1 LRGAAD
7 GSLASISGELRE
19 EELRMSEQPGFAI
32 NGRFL
37 TQPVT
42 GVQRYARNTILALD
56 DALQSAGVSAPI
68 IAPPGAPDPAL
79 MAMPLVRAGSASGQ
93 VWEQVSLPRAWPGRL
108 LNLCNMAPALKR
120 DQVVCIHDANVFE
133 APDSYGR
140 AFRTA
145 YRALLPAIA
154 RRSTRL
160 ATVSQ
165 ASARSLAHHLG
176 VAASGIAVLP
186 NGHEHALA
194 WDGSRSALGASEAF
208 GMERPFVLAIGSRA
222 RHKNMQLLADIA
234 PDLDAA
240 GIDVVIA
247 GGGGGLFADDQLRAA
262 PNMHMA
268 GRVSDDDLAYLLDR
282 ALCLAFPSWT
292 EGFGLPLV
300 EAMARGCPV
309 VSSDRASMPEICGS
323 AALMAS
329 PAEPD
334 AWLRHIRRLRDERG
348 LRDDLIASGRERAR
362 LFSWSATAAGYL
374 ELMREPTR
382 RLTRPPEAAAHQVRA
397 AVVVA
402 TLGRPD
408 VVTASVRYL
417 LATQTLQPDCVIV
430 SCAAPGDAGSLAE
443 DPRVKVV
450 TGPKG
455 LPNQRNTAI
464 AALPPGIDL
473 VAFFDDDFVADK
485 DWLAAAARAFA
496 SDPGV
501 VGLTG
506 WVLADGIKGPGIGF
520 DEAVSTVEGNTSAS
534 HERWIEPYSPYGCNM
549 AFRAS
554 SIGELRF
561 DQRLVLYGWLEDRD
575 FAATLARE
583 GGRLVKSAEARGVHM
598 GVKGGRVHGDRLGY
612 SQVINPIYMLRKGTM
627 TTLQVADHI
636 ARNVASNL
644 AKALR
649 PEPFIDRRGRL
660 RGNVLA
666 LADLMRGRI
675 EPERAAS
682 IQPRRGDR

>member
-1 LRGAAD
+1 M
-7 GSLASISGELRE
+7 SGRP
-19 EELRMSEQPGFAI
+19 SFAV

-56 DALQSAGVSAPI
+56 EALRAAGTSAPI
-68 IAPPGAPDPAL
+68 IAPRGAPDPAL
-79 MAMPLVRAGSASGQ
+79 EAMPLVEAGKTGGQ
-93 VWEQVSLPRAWPGRL
+93 IWEQMTLPAAWSGRL
-108 LNLCNMAPALKR
+108 LNLGNMAPAWKR
-120 DQVVCIHDANVFE
+120 DQVVCIHDANVFK

-145 YRALLPAIA
+145 YRVLLPLIA

-160 ATVSQ
+160 ATVSE

-194 WDGSRSALGASEAF
+194 WDASRSALGATGAF
-208 GMERPFVLAIGSRA
+208 GMDRPFVLAIGSRA
-222 RHKNMQLLADIA
+222 RHKNMKLLADIA

-247 GGGGGLFADDQLRAA
+247 GGGAGLFADDQLRAA
-262 PNMHMA
+262 PNMRLA
-268 GRVSDDDLAYLLDR
+268 GRVSDDDLAFLLDR

-292 EGFGLPLV
+292 EGFGLPII

-323 AALMAS
+323 AALLAS
-329 PAEPD
+329 PAEPAD
-334 AWLRHIRRLRDERG
+334 WLRHIRRLAAERE
-348 LRDDLIASGRERAR
+348 LRAELSARGRERVS

-374 ELMREPTR
+374 ELMQEPR
-382 RLTRPPEAAAHQVRA
+382 QLTKRPEPATHQIRA

-417 LATQTLQPDCVIV
+417 LDTQSLKPECVIV
-430 SCAAPGDAGSLAE
+430 SCAETSDAGSLVD

-450 TGPKG
+450 AGPKG
-455 LPNQRNTAI
+455 LPNQRNAAI
-464 AALPPGIDL
+464 AALPLGIDM
-473 VAFFDDDFVADK
+473 VAFFDDDFVPHK
-485 DWLAAAARAFA
+485 DWLAAAAQAFA
-496 SDPGV
+496 RDPGV

-520 DEAVSTVEGNTSAS
+520 RQAVSIVEAETPANRW
-534 HERWIEPYSPYGCNM
+534 HWIEPYSPYGCNM

-575 FAATLARE
+575 FAAALARR

-612 SQVINPIYMLRKGTM
+612 SQVINPVYMLRKGTM

-666 LADLMRGRI
+666 LIDLMRGRV

-682 IQPRRGDR
+682 IQPRGGER